1 MYATPLA
8 KGSFALDGSNQHSSG
23 SWKKFAAMRIGEV
36 LRIVRLGYSLL
47 HTDVD
52 VVFLRNP
59 APYLMCSGASGGTT
73 RRLAPTT
80 GHSRRLRTDC
90 TFPTPSLQ
98 APARPSLAPRPAGRA
113 SPCSPP
119 TSRSPRTT
127 CHQATPAPHS
137 SNAVG
142 KSHARLAAQAG
153 TPSLMRI
160 TQPAARSTPASSL
173 YGRVSAGFSSRRRG
187 TGMSSIRHV
196 DQDTPRSLRISR

>member
-1 MYATPLA
+1 M
-8 KGSFALDGSNQHSSG
+8 SSVAL
-23 SWKKFAAMRIGEV
+23 K
-36 LRIVRLGYSLL
+36 IVRLGYSLL

-80 GHSRRLRTDC
+80 GHSRRPRTDC
-90 TFPTPSLQ
+90 TFPSPSLQ

-127 CHQATPAPHS
+127 CHQATPALSPHACNTVRES
-137 SNAVG
+137 RASF
-142 KSHARLAAQAG
+142 AAQAG
-153 TPSLMRI
+153 TQSLTRA
-160 TQPAARSTPASSL
+160 TQPAVRSTPASSS
-173 YGRVSAGFSSRRRG
+173 YARVSAGFSSPRRG
-187 TGMSSIRHV
+187 TGMWSTRHV
-196 DQDTPRSLRISR
+196 DQDTPRSPRISR